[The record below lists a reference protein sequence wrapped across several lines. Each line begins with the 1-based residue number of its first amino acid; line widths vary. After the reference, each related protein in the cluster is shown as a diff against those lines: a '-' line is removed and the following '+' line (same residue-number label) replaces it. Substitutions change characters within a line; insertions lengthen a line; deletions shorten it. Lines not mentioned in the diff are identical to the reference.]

1 MRHKSPN
8 IAAIVSLCLFV
19 LLAYA
24 ATAGLAGSPTLGN
37 PAAAQQSGQVPGD
50 ALGNASDAEIWRQV
64 RKGLQGTVSIPNKE
78 AGILIQSEGENWRA
92 IRNGPLSTWGVW
104 LQIGRSSCRARVG
117 KYV

>member
-50 ALGNASDAEIWRQV
+50 ARGNASDAGIWRQV
-64 RKGLQGTVSIPNKE
+64 SKGLQGTVTLPNKE
-78 AGILIQSEGENWRA
+78 ADTLIQWGGEHWRA
-92 IRNGPLSTWGVW
+92 TRNGPLSPEE
-104 LQIGRSSCRARVG
+104 SRVG
-117 KYV
+117 KGGVGAGVE